1 MQTRR
6 QFVTRAGGAAA
17 TVLVP
22 TGLAATLA
30 SANPFRGGHF
40 PDGVVAGDPT
50 PKGISLWTRFDP
62 SGSGGSGTIELEV
75 ATDKAFRKVVTRKN
89 IKTGSTSNHTVKARV
104 TGLKAHEEYYYRFSS
119 KTEDSTVGRFRTAP
133 PADSKEEVKFAF

>member
-6 QFVTRAGGAAA
+6 QFVARAGGAAA

-22 TGLAATLA
+22 TSLATSLAAAKPLK
-30 SANPFRGGHF
+30 GGRF

-62 SGSGGSGTIELEV
+62 SGGGGTGTIELEV
-75 ATDKAFRKVVTRKN
+75 AKDKSFRHVVARKN
-89 IKTGSTSNHTVKARV
+89 IKTGASSNHAVKARV
-104 TGLKAHEEYYYRFSS
+104 TGLQAHEQYYYRFA
-119 KTEDSTVGRFRTAP
+119 STG
-133 PADSKEEVKFAF
+133 ADSAVGASAPRCRRTPRRR

>member
-22 TGLAATLA
+22 TTLA
-30 SANPFRGGHF
+30 SSLAAAKPFRGGHF

-50 PKGISLWTRFDP
+50 PKGVSLWTRFDP
-62 SGSGGSGTIELEV
+62 SGGGGSGTIELEV
-75 ATDKAFRKVVTRKN
+75 AKDKSFRHVVARKA
-89 IKTGSTSNHTVKARV
+89 IKTGSASNHAVKARV
-104 TGLKAHEEYYYRFSS
+104 SGLKAHEQYYYRFSS
-119 KTEDSTVGRFRTAP
+119 RTTDSAVG
-133 PADSKEEVKFAF
+133 